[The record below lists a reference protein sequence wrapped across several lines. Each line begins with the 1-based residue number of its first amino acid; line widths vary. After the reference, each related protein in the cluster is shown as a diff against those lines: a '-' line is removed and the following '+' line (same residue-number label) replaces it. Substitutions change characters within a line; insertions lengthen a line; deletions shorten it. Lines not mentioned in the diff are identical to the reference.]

1 MQSWE
6 GVRKKVRV
14 EKSLNERIFY
24 YFDEK
29 SIWTKIVLFEIFHLL
44 ILKIIDFDYFKKKI
58 IWAENNVYSN
68 SFPRSD
74 ENSKLILFVVDTN
87 IF

>member
-1 MQSWE
+1 LQSWE

-44 ILKIIDFDYFKKKI
+44 ILKIIDFYYFKKKL

-74 ENSKLILFVVDTN
+74 ENSKLILFVVETN

>member
-14 EKSLNERIFY
+14 EKSLNERIFC

-29 SIWTKIVLFEIFHLL
+29 SIWTKIVLFEKFYLL
-44 ILKIIDFDYFKKKI
+44 ILKIIDFDFFKKTKKKKK
-58 IWAENNVYSN
+58 NNVYSN

-74 ENSKLILFVVDTN
+74 ENSKLILFVVETN